1 MSETSLNS
9 AQLKKLCD
17 AGNQINT
24 LIESPDFLEVRKG
37 LDACVI
43 LLREMVAMGTID
55 SYMVAKLALAFAA
68 GLAITEQG
76 SLLSNLFELGRLFND
91 DARVLEARCNLG
103 ETYDG
108 MQLETRLEPRDLRLL
123 SMGMF
128 FACNPECVQLSVGDA
143 IVILQIK
150 MVEKVLLK
158 LEIEQDTRKAD
169 TLKKELIESFTKIP
183 ALVFEHLSHSQMPI
197 KQFFMAFWE
206 YLLEK
211 AWGKEIPED
220 CHKAF
225 GQMLSRIQV
234 IERHNHIRLL
244 PMLEWNID
252 TESANPVQVFT
263 PHGLPANRRTPTDG
277 GLQRGWFNEIPM
289 LGGPIKV
296 ILTMYFLTSLIAA
309 GPTMGFFW
317 TIIAITLASTYYRV
331 CLLFKED
338 MNEGIAPTAAFL
350 IYLFAGFMSIGALV
364 SETLLVGITAAL
376 IMNIAFPA
384 AFGVFLTGRRK
395 IIEAFTDIYRNDR
408 KRLK

>member
-1 MSETSLNS
+1 VSETSLS
-9 AQLKKLCD
+9 SGQLKKLCD
-17 AGNQINT
+17 AGNQVNT

-37 LDACVI
+37 LDACVS
-43 LLREMVAMGTID
+43 LLREMVAMGAVD
-55 SYMVAKLALAFAA
+55 SYLAAKLALAFAA

-91 DARVLEARCNLG
+91 DAKVLEARCNLG

-158 LEIEQDTRKAD
+158 LEIEQDTRKAE
-169 TLKKELIESFTKIP
+169 TLKEELISSFTKIS
-183 ALVFEHLSHSQMPI
+183 ALVFEHLGHSQLPI

-220 CHKAF
+220 CRKAF
-225 GQMLSRIQV
+225 GQMLSQIPV
-234 IERHNHIRLL
+234 VERHNHIRLL

-252 TESANPVQVFT
+252 SESTSPVQVFT
-263 PHGLPANRRTPTDG
+263 PNGLPARRRSEATSE
-277 GLQRGWFNEIPM
+277 LQTGWFREIPM
-289 LGGPIKV
+289 LGGPIRV
-296 ILTMYFLTSLIAA
+296 ILTLHFLTSLIAF
-309 GPTMGFFW
+309 GPSMGFFY

-331 CLLFKED
+331 CLLFKEE
-338 MNEGIAPTAAFL
+338 MNEGIAPTIAFL
-350 IYLFAGFMSIGALV
+350 IYLFAGFMSIGAI
-364 SETLLVGITAAL
+364 SESKIVGMMAAL
-376 IMNIAFPA
+376 FMNIAFPA
-384 AFGVFLTGRRK
+384 ALGVVLTGRRR
-395 IIEAFTDIYRNDR
+395 IIETFTDIYKNDK

>member
-1 MSETSLNS
+1 VSETSLS
-9 AQLKKLCD
+9 SEQLKKLCD
-17 AGNQINT
+17 AGNQINA

-37 LDACVI
+37 LDACVN
-43 LLREMVAMGTID
+43 LLREMVAMGSVD
-55 SYMVAKLALAFAA
+55 SYLTAKLALAFAA

-91 DARVLEARCNLG
+91 DAKVLEARCKLG

-128 FACNPECVQLSVGDA
+128 FACNPECVQLSIGDA

-158 LEIEQDTRKAD
+158 LEIEQDTKKAE
-169 TLKKELIESFTKIP
+169 TLKEELVSSFTKIP
-183 ALVFEHLSHSQMPI
+183 ALVFEHLRHSQMPI

-220 CHKAF
+220 CRKPF
-225 GQMLSRIQV
+225 GQMLSQIQV
-234 IERHNHIRLL
+234 VERHNHIRLL
-244 PMLEWNID
+244 PMLEWHID
-252 TESANPVQVFT
+252 TESASPVQVFT
-263 PHGLPANRRTPTDG
+263 PSGMPVRRKAAADSS
-277 GLQRGWFNEIPM
+277 LQTGWFREIPM
-289 LGGPIKV
+289 LGGPIRV
-296 ILTMYFLTSLIAA
+296 ILTLYFLTSMIAV
-309 GPTMGFFW
+309 GPSMGFFW

-331 CLLFKED
+331 CLLFKEE

-350 IYLFAGFMSIGALV
+350 IYLFAGFMSIGALI
-364 SETLLVGITAAL
+364 SEPLIFGMAFAV
-376 IMNIAFPA
+376 IMNIAFPMV
-384 AFGVFLTGRRK
+384 FGFFLVGRRK
-395 IIEAFTDIYRNDR
+395 IIEAFTGIYKNDK

>member
-1 MSETSLNS
+1 MSETSLS
-9 AQLKKLCD
+9 SGQLQKLCD

-37 LDACVI
+37 LDTCVS
-43 LLREMVAMGTID
+43 LLRQMVAMGAVD
-55 SYMVAKLALAFAA
+55 SYLVAKLALAFAA

-91 DARVLEARCNLG
+91 DAKVLEARCNLG

-158 LEIEQDTRKAD
+158 LEIQQDTRKAE
-169 TLKKELIESFTKIP
+169 TLKEELISSFTKIP
-183 ALVFEHLSHSQMPI
+183 ALVFEHLRHSQMPI

-211 AWGKEIPED
+211 AWDKEIPED
-220 CHKAF
+220 CRKPF
-225 GQMLSRIQV
+225 GQMLSQIPV
-234 IERHNHIRLL
+234 VERHNHIRLL
-244 PMLEWNID
+244 PMLEWHID
-252 TESANPVQVFT
+252 AESTSPIQVFT
-263 PHGLPANRRTPTDG
+263 PNALPVRKKAGTDSS
-277 GLQRGWFNEIPM
+277 LQTGWFREIPM
-289 LGGPIKV
+289 LGGPIRV
-296 ILTMYFLTSLIAA
+296 ILTLYFLTSLIAV

-350 IYLFAGFMSIGALV
+350 IYLFASFMSIGALV
-364 SETLLVGITAAL
+364 SETLIVGMTFAV

-384 AFGVFLTGRRK
+384 VFGVFLAGRRK
-395 IIEAFTDIYRNDR
+395 IVEAFTDVYKNDR

>member
-1 MSETSLNS
+1 MSETSLS
-9 AQLKKLCD
+9 SGQLKKLCD
-17 AGNQINT
+17 AGNQVNT

-37 LDACVI
+37 LDACVS
-43 LLREMVAMGTID
+43 LLREMVAMGAVD
-55 SYMVAKLALAFAA
+55 SYLAAKLALAFAA

-91 DARVLEARCNLG
+91 DAKVLEARCNLG

-158 LEIEQDTRKAD
+158 LEIEQDTRKAE
-169 TLKKELIESFTKIP
+169 TLKEELISSFTKIS
-183 ALVFEHLSHSQMPI
+183 ALVFEHLGHSQLPI

-220 CHKAF
+220 CRKAF
-225 GQMLSRIQV
+225 GQMLSQIPV
-234 IERHNHIRLL
+234 VERHNHIRLL

-252 TESANPVQVFT
+252 SESTSPVQVFT
-263 PHGLPANRRTPTDG
+263 PNGLPARRRSEATSE
-277 GLQRGWFNEIPM
+277 LQTGWFREIPM
-289 LGGPIKV
+289 LGGPIRV
-296 ILTMYFLTSLIAA
+296 ILTLHFLTSLIAF
-309 GPTMGFFW
+309 GPSMGFFY

-331 CLLFKED
+331 CLLFKEE
-338 MNEGIAPTAAFL
+338 MNEGIAPTIAFL
-350 IYLFAGFMSIGALV
+350 IYLFAGFMSIGAI
-364 SETLLVGITAAL
+364 SESKIVGMMAAL
-376 IMNIAFPA
+376 FMNIAFPA
-384 AFGVFLTGRRK
+384 ALGVVLTGRRR
-395 IIEAFTDIYRNDR
+395 IIETFTDIYKNDK

>member
-1 MSETSLNS
+1 MSETSLS
-9 AQLKKLCD
+9 SGQLKKLCD
-17 AGNQINT
+17 AGNQVNT

-37 LDACVI
+37 LDACVS
-43 LLREMVAMGTID
+43 LLREMVAMGAVD
-55 SYMVAKLALAFAA
+55 SYLAAKLALAFAA

-91 DARVLEARCNLG
+91 DAKVLEARCNLG

-158 LEIEQDTRKAD
+158 LEIEQDTRKAE
-169 TLKKELIESFTKIP
+169 TLKEELISSFTKIP
-183 ALVFEHLSHSQMPI
+183 ALVFEHLGHSQLPI

-220 CHKAF
+220 CRKAF
-225 GQMLSRIQV
+225 GQMLSQIPV
-234 IERHNHIRLL
+234 VERHNHIRLL

-252 TESANPVQVFT
+252 SESTSPVQVFT
-263 PHGLPANRRTPTDG
+263 PNGLPARRRSEATSE
-277 GLQRGWFNEIPM
+277 LQTGWFREIPM
-289 LGGPIKV
+289 LGGPIRV
-296 ILTMYFLTSLIAA
+296 ILTLYFLTSLIAV
-309 GPTMGFFW
+309 GPSMGFFW

-331 CLLFKED
+331 CLLFKEE
-338 MNEGIAPTAAFL
+338 MNEGIAPTIAFL
-350 IYLFAGFMSIGALV
+350 IYLFVGFMSIGALV
-364 SETLLVGITAAL
+364 QETLIVGMMAAL
-376 IMNIAFPA
+376 FMNIAFPS
-384 AFGVFLTGRRK
+384 AFGVILTGRRK
-395 IIEAFTDIYRNDR
+395 IIEAFTDIYKNDK

>member
-1 MSETSLNS
+1 MSENSLS
-9 AQLKKLCD
+9 SGQLNKLCN
-17 AGNQINT
+17 AGNQINA
-24 LIESPDFLEVRKG
+24 LIESSDFLEVRKG
-37 LDACVI
+37 LDACVG
-43 LLREMVAMGTID
+43 LLREMVSMGAID
-55 SYMVAKLALAFAA
+55 SYLVAKLALAFTA

-91 DARVLEARCNLG
+91 DAKVLEARCNIG

-158 LEIEQDTRKAD
+158 LEIQQDTKKAG
-169 TLKKELIESFTKIP
+169 TLKEELIESFTKIP
-183 ALVFEHLSHSQMPI
+183 ALVFEHLSYSQLPI

-206 YLLEK
+206 YMLEK

-220 CHKAF
+220 CRKAF
-225 GQMLSRIQV
+225 GQMLSQTPV
-234 IERHNHIRLL
+234 VERHNHIRLL
-244 PMLEWNID
+244 PMLEWHID
-252 TESANPVQVFT
+252 TESASPVQVFT
-263 PHGLPANRRTPTDG
+263 PGGLPANRRTAADSS
-277 GLQRGWFNEIPM
+277 LQTGWFREIPM
-289 LGGPIKV
+289 LGGPIKI
-296 ILTMYFLTSLIAA
+296 ILTIYFLTSLIAV

-317 TIIAITLASTYYRV
+317 TIIAITLASTFYRV
-331 CLLFKED
+331 CLLFKEE

-384 AFGVFLTGRRK
+384 TFGVFLVGRRK
-395 IIEAFTDIYRNDR
+395 IVEAFTDIYKNDR